1 MTESTNHAPPRGTAP
16 RLHERV
22 RAILAEEI
30 RSGQLAARERLAETV
45 LAARFGISRAPIRQ
59 ALTALAAEGLVERR
73 PGRGFHVC
81 ATQHAPSRA
90 GAARQAQALASQPSW
105 EKIYAE
111 VVDEIVPRTA
121 FGDWRV
127 IESELARYHGVSR
140 TVAREVMARLQQRG
154 IVRKAGHSRWHA
166 PALTPAHVNDVYEMR
181 EVLEPAALSRA
192 VPHVARERIAT
203 MADRLRAAM
212 ARATTLAGHELDRLE
227 SDLHGE
233 LLGACPNREMRQT
246 IRFYHSLLVAHS
258 FLYRWTPPLYATEPF
273 LPEHLSI
280 FEALEAGHT
289 ARAAKALE
297 RHLHASRKRAIARVE
312 AVASAPRPAPLAYLT
327 EITAANP

>member
-1 MTESTNHAPPRGTAP
+1 MTEPTDQAAPRGAAP
-16 RLHERV
+16 RLHQRV
-22 RAILAEEI
+22 HAILAEEI
-30 RSGQLAARERLAETV
+30 HTGQLADRERLAETA
-45 LAARFGISRAPIRQ
+45 LAARFGISRAPVRQ

-73 PGRGFHVC
+73 PGGGFRVRAAH
-81 ATQHAPSRA
+81 HA
-90 GAARQAQALASQPSW
+90 AARPGTARQPQALASQPSW

-127 IESELARYHGVSR
+127 IESELARYHAVSR

-181 EVLEPAALSRA
+181 EVLEPAALMRA
-192 VPHVARERIAT
+192 VPHVAPERIAA
-203 MADRLRAAM
+203 MAERLRTAM

-227 SDLHGE
+227 GDLHGE
-233 LLGACPNREMRQT
+233 VLGACPNREMRQA

-273 LPEHLSI
+273 LPEHLRI
-280 FEALEAGHT
+280 FEALETGHT

-297 RHLHASRKRAIARVE
+297 EHLRASRERAIARVE
-312 AVASAPRPAPLAYLT
+312 AVASAPRPAALPYLQ
-327 EITAANP
+327 EITDA

>member
-1 MTESTNHAPPRGTAP
+1 MTQPTDQVAPRGTAP

-22 RAILAEEI
+22 HAILAEEI
-30 RSGQLAARERLAETV
+30 RTGQLAAQERLAETA
-45 LAARFGISRAPIRQ
+45 LAARFGISRAPVRQ
-59 ALTALAAEGLVERR
+59 ALSALAAEGLVERR
-73 PGRGFHVC
+73 PGRGFRVR
-81 ATQHAPSRA
+81 AAQRPSYSP
-90 GAARQAQALASQPSW
+90 GVTRQSQALASQPSW

-127 IESELARYHGVSR
+127 IESELARFHGVSR

-181 EVLEPAALSRA
+181 ELLEPTALSQA
-192 VPHVARERIAT
+192 IPHVAPQRIAA
-203 MADRLRAAM
+203 MAERLRAAM

-227 SDLHGE
+227 GDLHSE
-233 LLGACPNREMRQT
+233 LLGACPNREMRQA

-273 LPEHLSI
+273 LPEHLRI

-297 RHLHASRKRAIARVE
+297 QHLRASRERAIARVE
-312 AVASAPRPAPLAYLT
+312 AVASAPRPAPLPYLV
-327 EITAANP
+327 EIADI